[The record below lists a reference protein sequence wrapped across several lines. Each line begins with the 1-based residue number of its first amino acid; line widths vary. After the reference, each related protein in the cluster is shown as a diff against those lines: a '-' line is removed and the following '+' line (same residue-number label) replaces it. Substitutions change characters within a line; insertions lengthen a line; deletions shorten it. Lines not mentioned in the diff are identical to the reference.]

1 MRRPHRALVP
11 LLVTLTASLATGCGM
26 AREAAPTQSPASF
39 GGHAEGRTQA
49 KIVSTG
55 SSAMEDESDA
65 MPMGAPSAAAM
76 PAMPAEPAPAP
87 KSEGLGVA
95 PARGPAPSSATS
107 PAKDG
112 GEHQAQLLV
121 YTSRLTLAVYQ
132 VETQL
137 AEVERIAKENQG
149 YLAQRGDHQITVR
162 VPRER
167 FQAALDAITKLGDVL
182 HRDVSAEDVTD
193 QFVDLTAR
201 LKNAR
206 AMQAR
211 LHQLLER
218 AAVKEAIEIEKELGR
233 ITEEIE
239 RIEGK
244 LKLLRDRVAFSTLEV
259 MFQSRGPSLH
269 GRRVAL
275 PFPWLGELG
284 LPRLLSLTEE
294 K

>member
-1 MRRPHRALVP
+1 
-11 LLVTLTASLATGCGM
+11 
-26 AREAAPTQSPASF
+26 
-39 GGHAEGRTQA
+39 
-49 KIVSTG
+49 
-55 SSAMEDESDA
+55 MEDESDA

-76 PAMPAEPAPAP
+76 PAMPSEPMPAP
-87 KSEGLGVA
+87 KHEGLGVA
-95 PARGPAPSSATS
+95 PPRGPSPSSATS

-121 YTSRLTLAVYQ
+121 YTGRLTLAVYQ

-137 AEVERIAKENQG
+137 AEVERIAKENHG
-149 YLAQRGDHQITVR
+149 YLAQRGDQQISIR

-167 FQAALDAITKLGDVL
+167 FQVALDAITKLGDVL

-244 LKLLRDRVAFSTLEV
+244 LKLLRDRVAFSTIEV

-269 GRRVAL
+269 GRRVVL